1 MLKNSNFFQLILK
14 YYPYIL
20 MVIFLFVG
28 LYFRL
33 HNATNY
39 NTFWA
44 DDGGGHIIYMETI
57 YYEHRLPSLSET
69 YVAWHEPLYYV
80 LLYPWQKIGVLLG
93 LFSNN
98 WAAALN
104 IVIYALFLVLVWK
117 LSRLLFR
124 SSLVTT
130 VTVSLFSV
138 LFIGVKL
145 TAYINNELLT
155 QLYILWL
162 IYLFIKFDLLAE
174 NKLKKIVI
182 WSLLLALGLWIKLT
196 LYLVL
201 LSVLLF
207 YSINIFKKKY
217 LWKYIL
223 VVVTLP
229 LLLNIPW
236 LVYKKNNFDSYFTIN
251 MYDAKPRQSILS
263 SDAWQYIFAINTRIF
278 TDYPFWYRL
287 PHSYFSVLLSDS
299 FGDYYN
305 LFNHKLKIEGLADAD
320 KIFIVNGRY
329 TTHEHWQSLLNTNR
343 IALGFFLLWLAGFIT
358 FMFTLFKKKIV
369 WSSYTIFW
377 LIALL
382 AGWSA
387 SIFHNLKLPYLEAG
401 VLKGHFIYY
410 TYPLFTILAYYALE
424 KIIKNKI
431 VLSLVFFLP
440 LIIYVV
446 LAWRMLR
453 I

>member
-1 MLKNSNFFQLILK
+1 MLKSRNFIQLIFK

-20 MVIFLFVG
+20 VVIFLFIG
-28 LYFRL
+28 LYLRL
-33 HNATNY
+33 HNITNY

-44 DDGGGHIIYMETI
+44 DDGGGHIIYLETI
-57 YYEHRLPSLSET
+57 YYEHRLPSFSET
-69 YVAWHEPLYYV
+69 YIAWHEPLYYI

-98 WAAALN
+98 WASSLN

-117 LSRLLFR
+117 LSRLLFH
-124 SSLVTT
+124 SSLVTA

-145 TAYINNELLT
+145 SAYINNELLA
-155 QLYILWL
+155 QVYILWL
-162 IYLFIKFDLLAE
+162 VYLFIKFDLLAE
-174 NKLKKIVI
+174 YKLKKVII
-182 WSLLLALGLWIKLT
+182 WSVLLALGLWIKLT
-196 LYLVL
+196 IYIVL
-201 LSVLLF
+201 MSVLLF
-207 YSINIFKKKY
+207 YIINIFKKRY

-223 VVVTLP
+223 LIITIP

-236 LVYKKNNFDSYFTIN
+236 LVYKKNNFNSYFTIN
-251 MYDAKPRQSILS
+251 IYDVKPRQSILT
-263 SDAWQYIFAINTRIF
+263 SDAWKYIFTINTNIF
-278 TDYPFWYRL
+278 IDYPYWYKL
-287 PHSYFSVLLSDS
+287 PHSYFSILLSDS

-305 LFNHKLKIEGLADAD
+305 LFNHKLKIGELAEID
-320 KIFIVNGRY
+320 KILIVNGRY
-329 TTHEHWQSLLNTNR
+329 TTQEHWQSLLNANR
-343 IALGFFLLWLAGFIT
+343 IGLGFFVLWLVGFII
-358 FMFTLFKKKIV
+358 FIFTLLKKKIA

-410 TYPLFTILAYYALE
+410 TYPLFTILAYYGLE
-424 KIIKNKI
+424 KIIRHK
-431 VLSLVFFLP
+431 VLLNILFFLP
-440 LIIYVV
+440 LIIYLF
-446 LAWRMLR
+446 LAWRILR
-453 I
+453 V